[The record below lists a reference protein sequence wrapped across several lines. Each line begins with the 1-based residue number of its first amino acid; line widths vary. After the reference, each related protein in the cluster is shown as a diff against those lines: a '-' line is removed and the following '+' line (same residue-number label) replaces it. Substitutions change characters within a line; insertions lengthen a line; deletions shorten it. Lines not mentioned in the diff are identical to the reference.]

1 MSFNYKYFFKNIL
14 YDPVSSVKEF
24 VEDYKK
30 DKKYKNFFYKK
41 NKLWIFGL
49 PKSGTTLLE
58 QVLDY
63 LPYLRIDR
71 SLYRKFPNKDK
82 LNDKNIS
89 NYLDYFPSKKLSYI
103 KTHLEYKSEVVNEL
117 IENNFSII
125 VSLRD
130 IRDMMVSR
138 YYHIL
143 NDKKHWQHEIL
154 IGENFERGFINSL
167 KKKTKKFDI
176 YNVKFQEPL
185 IYYYNWILNW
195 KKFESKYI
203 LKVWF
208 EDFKLSPSSY
218 IKSIL
223 NFTNFQEY
231 DENKIS
237 GDIKDWNKK
246 NLKIPLNE
254 KLFRTNK
261 NISTFRSG
269 KINVWKEIFTEKIN
283 QEFLKILPGDLS
295 KILK

>member
-1 MSFNYKYFFKNIL
+1 MKIL
-14 YDPVSSVKEF
+14 
-24 VEDYKK
+24 
-30 DKKYKNFFYKK
+30 N
-41 NKLWIFGL
+41 
-49 PKSGTTLLE
+49 
-58 QVLDY
+58 Q
-63 LPYLRIDR
+63 
-71 SLYRKFPNKDK
+71 
-82 LNDKNIS
+82 
-89 NYLDYFPSKKLSYI
+89 LSYI

-237 GDIKDWNKK
+237 RDIKDWNKK

-283 QEFLKILPGDLS
+283 QEFFKILPGDLS